1 MKLGT
6 IIAAGALSVAGCD
19 VVGTLPP
26 AGMAQPQ
33 FSSLEEAEAYIEA
46 SGYFEMAEATDKAVE
61 CFHLAEKIAA
71 VDFEKTRDW
80 WRLSSYLEGLAI
92 SRAIKVDK
100 LMAPVTDFQLN
111 HPEGRVAAGLD
122 SPMAQRLL
130 EERSDYLPGLSI
142 GRQIYD
148 PSTVDYELEMIEAEE
163 WDQRGAK
170 GAEIYASKGCDIL
183 VGLAKAEF
191 GFAE

>member
-33 FSSLEEAEAYIEA
+33 FSSVEEALAFLQASDIEEI
-46 SGYFEMAEATDKAVE
+46 SEATKKAIK
-61 CFHLAEKIAA
+61 CKHLAEKLNQ
-71 VDFEKTRDW
+71 VDSEKTRNW
-80 WRLSSYLEGLAI
+80 LQTSAHLENLAI
-92 SRAIKVDK
+92 SRAIKQYELV
-100 LMAPVTDFQLN
+100 APVTDFLMSD
-111 HPEGRVAAGLD
+111 PEFLASLLADPQIVQVRMDRYSDYYPGLD
-122 SPMAQRLL
+122 
-130 EERSDYLPGLSI
+130 I
-142 GRQIYD
+142 GMKISD
-148 PSTVDYELEMIEAEE
+148 PSSAMYELARIDAVKLSE
-163 WDQRGAK
+163 RGAT
-170 GAEIYASKGCDIL
+170 GAEIYASEGCDVL

>member
-1 MKLGT
+1 MKS
-6 IIAAGALSVAGCD
+6 IAAALATSLAACD
-19 VVGTLPP
+19 VADVPLPAAMP
-26 AGMAQPQ
+26 QPQ
-33 FSSLEEAEAYIEA
+33 FSSMEEAEAYIEA

-92 SRAIKVDK
+92 SRAIKADK
-100 LMAPVTDFQLN
+100 LMAPVIDFALDR
-111 HPEGRVAAGLD
+111 PEGRAAAGLD

-191 GFAE
+191 GFEE